1 LKYIFYK
8 LYLVYEKGFWRIPK
22 IMRKTLML
30 DNGKEFSQFKQ
41 VEEKTGFWI
50 YFSSSNSCKVLKIKT
65 TNK

>member
-1 LKYIFYK
+1 
-8 LYLVYEKGFWRIPK
+8 
-22 IMRKTLML
+22 MRKTLML